1 MFPCSRHARVG
12 RLGCRRSRGIFLRGI
27 SKITKTRPG
36 HCASAALRMRKLFRV
51 RRLLLSQIVPAF
63 IEFNALVP
71 SGNPGSNGFN
81 EGFRGH

>member
-1 MFPCSRHARVG
+1 MRAWGASVAGVVAASSCGA
-12 RLGCRRSRGIFLRGI
+12 I
-27 SKITKTRPG
+27 SKIKKTRPG
-36 HCASAALRMRKLFRV
+36 HCAAAALRMRKLFRV
-51 RRLLLSQIVPAF
+51 RRLLLSQIIPAF

>member
-12 RLGCRRSRGIFLRGI
+12 RLGCQRSRGIFLRAI

-51 RRLLLSQIVPAF
+51 RRLLLSQIIPAF

>member
-1 MFPCSRHARVG
+1 MFPCNRHARVG
-12 RLGCRRSRGIFLRGI
+12 RLGCQRSRGIFLRGI
-27 SKITKTRPG
+27 FKITKTRPG
-36 HCASAALRMRKLFRV
+36 HCATAALRMRKLFACDV
-51 RRLLLSQIVPAF
+51 LLLSQIVPAF

>member
-1 MFPCSRHARVG
+1 MRAWGASVANVVAASSCGA
-12 RLGCRRSRGIFLRGI
+12 I
-27 SKITKTRPG
+27 SKIMKTRPG

-51 RRLLLSQIVPAF
+51 RRLLLSQIIPAF

-71 SGNPGSNGFN
+71 GGNPGSNGFN